1 MKLSLICTKNN
12 KITCIVWL
20 RHFETSFS
28 GIIQLI
34 EYLAQKNYYD
44 VLGVSNSATTK
55 EIKEAYLKF
64 AKKYHPDTN
73 KSDKDA
79 KTKFQEISEAYKCLS
94 DESKRKKYDTSP
106 YTRYNFKSKQKYGK
120 EDFWN
125 DLDFDHHETNWWS
138 KSKHSMVRR
147 LWLKLKILLMIPLH
161 DERAY
166 IRDYTLSEILV

>member
-1 MKLSLICTKNN
+1 MSNICTKNN
-12 KITCIVWL
+12 EIACIVCSTKNL
-20 RHFETSFS
+20 GTSFS
-28 GIIQLI
+28 RLIQLI
-34 EYLAQKNYYD
+34 GYLAQKNYYD

-73 KSDKDA
+73 KSDKDT
-79 KTKFQEISEAYKCLS
+79 KTKFQEISEAYECLS

-138 KSKHSMVRR
+138 KSKHSTARR
-147 LWLKLKILLMIPLH
+147 LWLKLKILSMVLH
-161 DERAY
+161 MVKEHTSG
-166 IRDYTLSEILV
+166 IILYLKS